1 MSEAA
6 LSKSL
11 DDLIKEQ
18 RTKRDIVSICLPGK
32 TKKEYGALIDE

>member
-1 MSEAA
+1 VTRPEGGEAVTMSEAA

-18 RTKRDIVSICLPGK
+18 RQKRKVSFYK
-32 TKKEYGALIDE
+32 